1 MNIQK
6 MSHPLACALEILER
20 TLTERVRLVEGMC
33 ANRENGLHSSP
44 KGAGRVP
51 NNPRR
56 GGPPASGHEV
66 IPAAAWRHRG
76 REAHTLPR

>member
-33 ANRENGLHSSP
+33 TNRENGLVTDYVSNAVLNLIEEIVD
-44 KGAGRVP
+44 GDVT
-51 NNPRR
+51 
-56 GGPPASGHEV
+56 
-66 IPAAAWRHRG
+66 
-76 REAHTLPR
+76 EATCQELQLLMYK